1 MAATD
6 MVFSGFYYAIGYTLT
21 VSIAG
26 LDCGD
31 YVVSATGTVTVPI
44 NSDSGK
50 LCNWATL
57 VQYDV
62 GPYDRTTYGDATTAV
77 TMADGSGGVQTLYL
91 PVVIGFNY
99 IGWGIPLRPVTED
112 QIKSP
117 SGAGLGK
124 TRRSHWFSAL
134 LLNTQQIAFGTTHN
148 VYDLAKLA
156 DDGQNLL
163 PQNVLYSGVWTK
175 PVDDNPS
182 YDGQVGW
189 QSARPFPCTVVA
201 ITGFMVESE
210 R

>member
-6 MVFSGFYYAIGYTLT
+6 IIFGGFYYAVGFNVT

-31 YVVSATGTVTVPI
+31 YTVSALGTVTVPI
-44 NSDSGK
+44 NSDKDK
-50 LCNWATL
+50 LFNWANL
-57 VQYDV
+57 VLYDV

-77 TMADGSGGVQTLYL
+77 TLADGVGGIQTLYL
-91 PVVIGFNY
+91 PVVIGFAY
-99 IGWGIPLRPVTED
+99 LGWGIPLRPITED

-117 SGAGLGK
+117 QGAGLGK
-124 TRRSHWFSAL
+124 TRRTHWFSAL
-134 LLNTQQIAFGTTHN
+134 LLNTQQIAFGTTHA
-148 VYDLAKLA
+148 VYDIAKLA
-156 DDGQNLL
+156 DGGANVL
-163 PQNVLYSGVWTK
+163 PQNVLYSGVWAK

-201 ITGFMVESE
+201 LTGFMVESE